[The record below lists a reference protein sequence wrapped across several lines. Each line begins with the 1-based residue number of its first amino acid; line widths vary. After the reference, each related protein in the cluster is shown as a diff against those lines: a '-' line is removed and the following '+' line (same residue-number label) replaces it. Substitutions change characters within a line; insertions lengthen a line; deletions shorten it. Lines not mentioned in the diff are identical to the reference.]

1 MLIFTSILIK
11 FFSLFLVYYHVPDTV
26 LGAWN
31 TLASETQKWR
41 HVKSLYPIE
50 GQQTVKKIHAVNHWR
65 SLCGTTGLSVSLW
78 HQDIGSIP
86 GPAQWVK
93 GSSSI
98 SHNCSLDLIPGL
110 GTP

>member
-50 GQQTVKKIHAVNHWR
+50 GTTDSKENTR
-65 SLCGTTGLSVSLW
+65 SESLALPLWHNGIVSVSVA
-78 HQDIGSIP
+78 P
-86 GPAQWVK
+86 GHRFGPR
-93 GSSSI
+93 
-98 SHNCSLDLIPGL
+98 PGTV
-110 GTP
+110 G